1 MFRFIVDK
9 GHHVLSLKINYTVT
23 AGNDSVT
30 ELFFCTPERY
40 TESLERFFYYRSK
53 INTINITTYF
63 LPVFK
68 LV

>member
-30 ELFFCTPERY
+30 ELFFCTPGRY
-40 TESLERFFYYRSK
+40 TESLKK
-53 INTINITTYF
+53 IL
-63 LPVFK
+63 LPFK
-68 LV
+68 K